1 MNNFVS
7 FILYFNTMVPFIG
20 GAITL
25 FAWSF
30 SKINTKNLSIQ
41 ITYILFMFIWIMLYL
56 ADCSTTFHPNV
67 QSSIGRILVL
77 GVLITLSFYAF
88 DVTQCIEKLKTD
100 IENYAKSKKVKDHLP
115 CLENIT
121 PNSEK
126 QNDCK
131 K

>member
-7 FILYFNTMVPFIG
+7 FILYFNTMAPFIG
-20 GAITL
+20 AVITL
-25 FAWSF
+25 FALSF

-41 ITYILFMFIWIMLYL
+41 ITYILFMFIWITLYL
-56 ADCSTTFHPNV
+56 ADFSTTFQPNV
-67 QSSIGRILVL
+67 QSSISRILLL

-88 DVTQCIEKLKTD
+88 DVTHRIEKLKTD
-100 IENYAKSKKVKDHLP
+100 IENYAKSKRVKDHLP

-121 PNSEK
+121 PTSEK